1 MEIDIAKNIFRLLKH
16 LPEAV
21 KEEEGLSI
29 INILTQRSLNAL
41 VDDREFVCLL
51 LSINNSFVRTVAQK
65 MAN

>member
-1 MEIDIAKNIFRLLKH
+1 MEIDIAKNVFRLLKH
-16 LPEAV
+16 LPEVV

-29 INILTQRSLNAL
+29 INILTQRSLNTL